1 MTTDFRR
8 ADQTYVGFVPKT
20 AFEAIDLFG
29 RFQRMGLHME
39 HYPETFVWVSRAL
52 NNEEGAKFEEW
63 LCATQGISETAPLYE
78 PDPNIE
84 AERAQLIKE
93 AEARDL
99 ANERVQMTI
108 SEEDDEKTP
117 PDEEPEDV
125 EMVSSS
131 PR

>member
-1 MTTDFRR
+1 MGEPRPEQRGRR
-8 ADQTYVGFVPKT
+8 EIRGMALCPP
-20 AFEAIDLFG
+20 
-29 RFQRMGLHME
+29 RNQRDG
-39 HYPETFVWVSRAL
+39 PS
-52 NNEEGAKFEEW
+52 
-63 LCATQGISETAPLYE
+63 E

-84 AERAQLIKE
+84 AERAQLLKE

-125 EMVSSS
+125 EMTSL
-131 PR
+131 

>member
-1 MTTDFRR
+1 M
-8 ADQTYVGFVPKT
+8 PKT
-20 AFEAIDLFG
+20 AYDAIELFG
-29 RFQRMGLHME
+29 RFKRMGLHME

-52 NNEEGAKFEEW
+52 NNEEGAKFEEC
-63 LCATQGISETAPLYE
+63 LCAPQGISETAPLYE